1 MCLIGIT
8 HKLGWDM
15 HLTGAILYL
24 CIWNALEYREQA
36 RKLILSAVVE
46 NIVERERQQLSFVE
60 LKRICSEIQSSCE
73 F

>member
-1 MCLIGIT
+1 
-8 HKLGWDM
+8 M

-24 CIWNALEYREQA
+24 CIWNSLEYREYA
-36 RKLILSAVVE
+36 RKLILSAVVG

-60 LKRICSEIQSSCE
+60 LKRICSEIQSGCE